1 MFLNKEAL
9 VLKYVKTKQPK
20 LKDSIAAS
28 YKPLVEYIARKLTFN
43 KQELDDIVQVGNI
56 GLLRALERFDPSM
69 DTDFSTF
76 ATPNI
81 IGEIK
86 HYFRDKRNI
95 VKIPRKLQETHSK
108 IKRFIKENTTD
119 GRQPTPAVIAKN
131 LEITEEIVLEC
142 FEASKSTSIVSLDN
156 SGSGRNSFKDSGN
169 YALIDS
175 IGEEHKEDFYLSKI
189 SLGRA
194 MKSLNDR
201 EKKIIYLR
209 YYKGLSQTEIA
220 EILDLSQMHISRLL
234 NKSIDKLRKNFP

>member
-9 VLKYVKTKQPK
+9 VLKYVKTKQPQ
-20 LKDSIAAS
+20 LKDNIAAS

-69 DTDFSTF
+69 YTDFSTF

-86 HYFRDKRNI
+86 HYFDKRNI

-108 IKRFIKENTTD
+108 IKRFIKENTAD
-119 GRQPTPAVIAKN
+119 GKQPTPAEIAQN

-142 FEASKSTSIVSLDN
+142 FEASKST
-156 SGSGRNSFKDSGN
+156 
-169 YALIDS
+169 
-175 IGEEHKEDFYLSKI
+175 
-189 SLGRA
+189 
-194 MKSLNDR
+194 
-201 EKKIIYLR
+201 
-209 YYKGLSQTEIA
+209 
-220 EILDLSQMHISRLL
+220 ILFR
-234 NKSIDKLRKNFP
+234 